1 MFSKKIYDELRKDY
15 GQALISQYRDLVNLG
30 VTVQKDLGH
39 KQILATAKRL
49 ELYDHFNDHEA
60 TMYAVKKRRFLMECT
75 LDQYMYE
82 NPSYSGQSN
91 QITHDQNELSM
102 KIYYNKLAKYMF
114 SYLFI
119 PNQSGLLPIIAYW
132 LFLSVP
138 VIPAFIITC
147 IRYRS
152 LISIHF
158 SEVKNK

>member
-1 MFSKKIYDELRKDY
+1 MTTYADY
-15 GQALISQYRDLVNLG
+15 RQALISQYRDLVNLG

-60 TMYAVKKRRFLMECT
+60 MMYAVKRRRFLMECI

-82 NPSYSGQSN
+82 DPSYSGQSN

-102 KIYYNKLAKYMF
+102 KIYYNNLAKYMF

-132 LFLSVP
+132 LFLIGTGHSGFYYYLHT
-138 VIPAFIITC
+138 IQEFNID
-147 IRYRS
+147 
-152 LISIHF
+152 LLF
-158 SEVKNK
+158 WGEK